1 MLLSKEVSE
10 MLSLKDE
17 DFNSRFLIDV
27 MQHSNYCLIECED
40 FPCTH
45 VIPNYWDNR
54 SLVLTTVR
62 IEPIDENDPVP
73 LAQTFVSLN
82 TPLDKG
88 WLLDDKNDDEDDI
101 EQRTKTNSSANNRG
115 VPNKNYQLCA
125 ILKPGVSTK
134 ACNGMLSNNNTL
146 KKSDTILLYRL
157 MNLLD
162 IPF

>member
-1 MLLSKEVSE
+1 MLLSKEISE

-17 DFNSRFLIDV
+17 DLNARFLIDV

-101 EQRTKTNSSANNRG
+101 E
-115 VPNKNYQLCA
+115 
-125 ILKPGVSTK
+125 
-134 ACNGMLSNNNTL
+134 
-146 KKSDTILLYRL
+146 
-157 MNLLD
+157 
-162 IPF
+162 

>member
-17 DFNSRFLIDV
+17 DLNARFLIDV
-27 MQHSNYCLIECED
+27 MQHGNYCLIECED

-101 EQRTKTNSSANNRG
+101 E
-115 VPNKNYQLCA
+115 
-125 ILKPGVSTK
+125 
-134 ACNGMLSNNNTL
+134 
-146 KKSDTILLYRL
+146 
-157 MNLLD
+157 
-162 IPF
+162 

>member
-82 TPLDKG
+82 TLLDKG

-101 EQRTKTNSSANNRG
+101 E
-115 VPNKNYQLCA
+115 
-125 ILKPGVSTK
+125 
-134 ACNGMLSNNNTL
+134 
-146 KKSDTILLYRL
+146 
-157 MNLLD
+157 
-162 IPF
+162 